1 MKASLKQSFIINENM
16 NDNFFYNSLAEE
28 LNNIIDEELTKNYED
43 INAELI
49 DDCCLALS
57 EIYELL
63 NGNVEASEK
72 IININTVIAKYNL
85 HKHKKLAV
93 SAACAAVAVLSLGT
107 TFVAFGSKTM
117 IVESEI
123 VKYAL
128 GKLENVFNVTEVSTT
143 EPATE
148 ETTLPYDTEPA
159 TGQSTTQQ
167 TEPLTTEAT
176 KAIKNIT
183 VYPPPGFYSSVE
195 STDNINFNNFY
206 ISVNYTNGEKA
217 VVPVSEG
224 RYEIC
229 KPQADG
235 TTEIK
240 FYYKGFTTS
249 YYVTVEPEEPLIVT
263 SIYGTF
269 ANEYT
274 VEDMSVIA
282 VYSDGTEKWISK
294 SECKITTEP
303 YSDEEETGVIVF
315 VEYQGCSFQFFSEQ
329 EEER

>member
-28 LNNIIDEELTKNYED
+28 LNNIIDEELNKNYED

-85 HKHKKLAV
+85 HKRKKLAV

-107 TFVAFGSKTM
+107 TFVAFGNKTM

-128 GKLENVFNVTEVSTT
+128 GKLENVFNATAVTTT
-143 EPATE
+143 EPITE
-148 ETTLPYDTEPA
+148 ETTL
-159 TGQSTTQQ
+159 STTAETTVVQT
-167 TEPLTTEAT
+167 TEPLTTPITIEV
-176 KAIKNIT
+176 KNIT
-183 VYPPPGFYSSVE
+183 VYPPPGFNSSVE
-195 STDNINFNNFY
+195 SAEDINLKNFY
-206 ISVNYTNGEKA
+206 IRVNYTNGEW
-217 VVPVSEG
+217 VMVPISEG
-224 RYEIC
+224 SYEIC

-240 FYYKGFTTS
+240 VYYKGFTTS

-282 VYSDGTEKWISK
+282 VYSDGTEKWIPK
-294 SECKITTEP
+294 ADCTITTEP

-315 VEYQGCSFQFFSEQ
+315 VEYQGCSFQFLSE
-329 EEER
+329 

>member
-1 MKASLKQSFIINENM
+1 MKASLKQNFIINENM

-28 LNNIIDEELTKNYED
+28 LNNIIDEELSKNYED
-43 INAELI
+43 INSELI

-85 HKHKKLAV
+85 HKRKKLAV

-107 TFVAFGSKTM
+107 TFVAFGNKTM

-128 GKLENVFNVTEVSTT
+128 GKLENVFNATAVTTT
-143 EPATE
+143 EPVTE
-148 ETTLPYDTEPA
+148 ETTL
-159 TGQSTTQQ
+159 STTAETTVVQT
-167 TEPLTTEAT
+167 TEPLTTPITIEV
-176 KAIKNIT
+176 KNIN
-183 VYPPPGFYSSVE
+183 VYPPPGFNSSVE
-195 STDNINFNNFY
+195 SAEDINLKDFY
-206 ISVNYTNGEKA
+206 IRVNYTNGEW
-217 VVPVSEG
+217 VMVPISEG
-224 RYEIC
+224 RYEIG
-229 KPQADG
+229 KVQKDG
-235 TTEIK
+235 TTEIRI
-240 FYYKGFTTS
+240 YYQGFTTS

-282 VYSDGTEKWISK
+282 VYSDGTEKWIPK
-294 SECKITTEP
+294 SECKITTE
-303 YSDEEETGVIVF
+303 DFTDGDETGVIVT
-315 VEYQGCSFQFFSEQ
+315 VEYQGCSFQFLSE
-329 EEER
+329 

>member
-1 MKASLKQSFIINENM
+1 MKASLKQNFITNENM

-28 LNNIIDEELTKNYED
+28 LNNIIDEELSKNYED

-57 EIYELL
+57 AIYELQ
-63 NGNVEASEK
+63 NGNNENLEK
-72 IININTVIAKYNL
+72 IININTIIKKYNL
-85 HKHKKLAV
+85 QKRKKLVV

-107 TFVAFGSKTM
+107 TFVAFGNKTM

-123 VKYAL
+123 IKSAL
-128 GKLENVFNVTEVSTT
+128 GKLEKVFNVTETTTT
-143 EPATE
+143 EPTTE
-148 ETTLPYDTEPA
+148 ETTLPEATEPI
-159 TGQSTTQQ
+159 TQQ
-167 TEPLTTEAT
+167 TTEAPTTEIT
-176 KAIKNIT
+176 RQIKNIT
-183 VYPPPGFYSSVE
+183 VYPPPGFYSSFE
-195 STDNINFNNFY
+195 SLDDINLKKFY

-217 VVPVSEG
+217 VVPISEG
-224 RYEIC
+224 SYEIC

-240 FYYKGFTTS
+240 VYYKGFETS
-249 YYVTVEPEEPLIVT
+249 YYVTVIPEEKLNPVIIT

-282 VYSDGTEKWISK
+282 VFSDGTEKWIPK
-294 SECKITTEP
+294 SECTITTEAF
-303 YSDEEETGVIVF
+303 SDGDETGVIVT
-315 VEYQGCSFQFFSEQ
+315 VEYENCSFQFLSE
-329 EEER
+329 

>member
-28 LNNIIDEELTKNYED
+28 LNNIIDEELSKNYED

-85 HKHKKLAV
+85 HKRKKLAV
-93 SAACAAVAVLSLGT
+93 SAACAAVAVLTVGT
-107 TFVAFGSKTM
+107 TLVAFGNKTI

-123 VKYAL
+123 IKSAV
-128 GKLENVFNVTEVSTT
+128 GRFEEIFNLKEPTT
-143 EPATE
+143 QVPTTD
-148 ETTLPYDTEPA
+148 ETTLPKNTEPIA
-159 TGQSTTQQ
+159 QQ
-167 TEPLTTEAT
+167 TTEEPTTEIT
-176 KAIKNIT
+176 RQIKNIT
-183 VYPPPGFYSSVE
+183 VYPPPGFNSSVE
-195 STDNINFNNFY
+195 SAEDINLKDFY
-206 ISVNYTNGEKA
+206 IRVNYTNGEW
-217 VVPVSEG
+217 VMVPISEG
-224 RYEIC
+224 SYEIC

-240 FYYKGFTTS
+240 VYYKGFETS
-249 YYVTVEPEEPLIVT
+249 YYVTVIPEEKLNPVIVT

-274 VEDMSVIA
+274 IDDMSVIA
-282 VYSDGTEKWISK
+282 VFSDGTEKWIPK
-294 SECKITTEP
+294 SECTITTE
-303 YSDEEETGVIVF
+303 DFTDGDETGVIVT
-315 VEYQGCSFQFFSEQ
+315 VEYQGCSFQFLSE
-329 EEER
+329 

>member
-1 MKASLKQSFIINENM
+1 M

-28 LNNIIDEELTKNYED
+28 LNNIIDEELSKNYED

-85 HKHKKLAV
+85 HKRKKLAV

-107 TFVAFGSKTM
+107 TFVAFGNKTM

-128 GKLENVFNVTEVSTT
+128 GKLENVFNATAVTTT
-143 EPATE
+143 EPVTE
-148 ETTLPYDTEPA
+148 ETTL
-159 TGQSTTQQ
+159 STTAETTVVQT
-167 TEPLTTEAT
+167 TEPLTTPITIEV
-176 KAIKNIT
+176 KNIN
-183 VYPPPGFYSSVE
+183 VYPPPGFNSSVE
-195 STDNINFNNFY
+195 SAEDINLKDFY
-206 ISVNYTNGEKA
+206 IRVNYTNGEW
-217 VVPVSEG
+217 VMVPISEG
-224 RYEIC
+224 RYEIG
-229 KPQADG
+229 KVQKDG
-235 TTEIK
+235 TTEIRI
-240 FYYKGFTTS
+240 YYQGFTTS

-282 VYSDGTEKWISK
+282 VYSDGTEKWIPK
-294 SECKITTEP
+294 SECKITTE
-303 YSDEEETGVIVF
+303 DFTDGDETGVIVT
-315 VEYQGCSFQFFSEQ
+315 VEYQGCSFQFLSE
-329 EEER
+329 

>member
-28 LNNIIDEELTKNYED
+28 LNNIIDEELTKSYED

-63 NGNVEASEK
+63 NGNLEASEK

-85 HKHKKLAV
+85 HKRKKLAV

-128 GKLENVFNVTEVSTT
+128 GKLENVFNVTAVTTT

-148 ETTLPYDTEPA
+148 ETTLPSTTEPPVTQPDTEQTTTPP
-159 TGQSTTQQ
+159 TTQI
-167 TEPLTTEAT
+167 T
-176 KAIKNIT
+176 KEIKNIT
-183 VYPPPGFYSSVE
+183 VYPPPGLYSSVE

-229 KPQADG
+229 EPQADG

-274 VEDMSVIA
+274 VDDMSVIA
-282 VYSDGTEKWISK
+282 VYSDGTEKWIPK

-303 YSDEEETGVIVF
+303 YSDEDETGVIVF

-329 EEER
+329 EEA